1 MVLALSNA
9 AKIDIGLL
17 GVFLVLF
24 PVLAQGLI
32 AFAAARAYG
41 EKQEND
47 EYRRTHR
54 IPGSEV

>member
-1 MVLALSNA
+1 MVLALSHA
-9 AKIDIGLL
+9 AKMDIALL
-17 GVFLVLF
+17 GVFLLLF
-24 PVLAQGLI
+24 PAIAQGLI
-32 AFAAARAYG
+32 AFAAATAFG